1 MTESEWLA
9 CADPAAMLAEVRW
22 DERRTPPHRASDRKL
37 RLFACACCRDIWPLL
52 TDARSRQAIE
62 VAEDFAD
69 GKEGVTPGVLQRACD
84 EALDVDHAPFPRL
97 LGDPRGAATAASW
110 CASRDAYDA
119 ACGVLRHLPDGRHQA
134 GILRDIIG
142 NPWRPVALPPG
153 PAARCKCWGYS
164 TFGKPVPAMACPSCQ
179 GKGTIP
185 GPSPVLTPTV
195 RSLAQAAYEERQEDG
210 TLDPARLGI
219 LSDALEEAGLAGEP
233 FHDPREC
240 TACKFFAPGAD
251 CPHCVDG
258 IWAIADSGR
267 PVACDSCEATGKLQ
281 GHVVCRP
288 HPLLAHLRW
297 KPCVFCKGQ
306 PHNLPGGDKVPCR
319 MPGCMGGGGPHVR
332 GCWAVDLVLGKS

>member
-195 RSLAQAAYEERQEDG
+195 LSLAQAAYEERQEDG
-210 TLDPARLGI
+210 TLDPARLAV
-219 LSDALEEAGLAGEP
+219 LSDALKEAGLACQQCKGCNGERGHP
-233 FHDPREC
+233 LYSR
-240 TACKFFAPGAD
+240 
-251 CPHCVDG
+251 
-258 IWAIADSGR
+258 DSGESYMMPCR
-267 PVACDSCEATGKLQ
+267 DCEGAGVL
-281 GHVVCRP
+281 P
-288 HPLLAHLRW
+288 HPVLAHLRS
-297 KPCVFCKGQ
+297 P
-306 PHNLPGGDKVPCR
+306 
-319 MPGCMGGGGPHVR
+319 GPHVR
-332 GCWAVDLVLGKS
+332 GCWAVDLMLGKE